1 MNIQDIPEWF
11 KALFS
16 GNQPPTPVPQP
27 KPTFAPAAH
36 VKAEVKEAIHTL
48 ALADRAYGLGIW
60 ATPEE
65 KEKWLNDLG
74 VFLAFDNLES
84 VSLQLLGADKTLVAE
99 VKISFGQR
107 ANGKSAGAPH
117 GKEVPVIDRKL
128 VAGHRVIVQH
138 KNGNS
143 GQYQHLLR
151 MNWSSAETLRRRN
164 GDEFDT
170 AQARRT
176 SGRQAGQIF
185 LSKDSRHELV
195 VTRPIGNKGFGFAS
209 CPQLKLEGIFL
220 HERYLRGV
228 RELKLGQ
235 RVTAQIIQLPDGL
248 QAREVR
254 AA

>member
-1 MNIQDIPEWF
+1 MHIQDIPDWF
-11 KALFS
+11 KNLFS
-16 GNQPPTPVPQP
+16 GNQPPTPAPQL
-27 KPTFAPAAH
+27 KPTFTPSAR
-36 VKAEVKEAIHTL
+36 VKAEVKQCLHTL
-48 ALADRAYGLGIW
+48 ALADRAYGLAIW

-65 KEKWLNDLG
+65 KEKWLNDLS
-74 VFLAFDNLES
+74 VFLTFDNLES
-84 VSLQLLGADKTLVAE
+84 VSLQFLRADKTVEAE
-99 VKISFGQR
+99 MKISFGQR
-107 ANGKSAGAPH
+107 ANGKEAGALR
-117 GKEVPVIDRKL
+117 GKEVPVLDRKL

-138 KNGNS
+138 KNSNS
-143 GQYQHLLR
+143 AQYQGLLR

-170 AQARRT
+170 AQARHT
-176 SGRQAGQIF
+176 SGRQTGSIF
-185 LSKDSRHELV
+185 ASRDSRHELI
-195 VTRPIGNKGFGFAS
+195 VTRPLGKKGFGFAS